1 MKSKDENSYQDML
14 NLPHHQSADRPH
26 MPLSDRAAQFAPFSA
41 LTGYEEA
48 VLEAARYT
56 ETPISLSEDQLAI
69 LDEKIRLLNICQ
81 SQNPEISVTCF
92 IPDEKKEGGRY
103 RTWTGT
109 VKKLDLPG
117 RRLVFEDNTEVLL
130 DCITDLRMEEACEQ
144 LTKNPSAYSGKYK
157 K

>member
-1 MKSKDENSYQDML
+1 ML

-26 MPLSDRAAQFAPFSA
+26 LHTLSDRAAQFAPFSA

-92 IPDEKKEGGRY
+92 IPDAEKRRRPI

-109 VKKLDLPG
+109 VKNWIFPA
-117 RRLVFEDNTEVLL
+117 RLVFEDNTEVLL
-130 DCITDLRMEEACEQ
+130 DRITDLRMEEACEQ